1 MMTIIR
7 GMILKICETLSCDIY
22 IYIYIYIYIFI
33 YINIEY
39 RYIDTYTY
47 MYIIVYRRL
56 NQLTEEI

>member
-1 MMTIIR
+1 MR
-7 GMILKICETLSCDIY
+7 NFKLWY

-39 RYIDTYTY
+39 RYIDTYTN

-56 NQLTEEI
+56 NQLTEET